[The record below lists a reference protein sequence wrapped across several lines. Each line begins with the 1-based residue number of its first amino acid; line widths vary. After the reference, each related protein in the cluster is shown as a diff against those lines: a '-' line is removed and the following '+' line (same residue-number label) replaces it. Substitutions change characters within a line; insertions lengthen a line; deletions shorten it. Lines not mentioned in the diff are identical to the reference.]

1 MKFFRFFKNEQEKE
15 QEQEQ
20 KQENIEV
27 RDETNKDETDFKD
40 TMFYDIAEMKLKL
53 ENIKSETE
61 IYEYLKSLI
70 NDFEKYIEK
79 SSELL
84 EEKII
89 EDKLNRIKES
99 NIILE
104 IKPNPE
110 IPQLTID
117 KVNQELTIEDYYK
130 NIKKVYEVKYKTA
143 IQKILMRKIENFN
156 KDLDLIELHSEIN
169 STDIEAYKAD
179 FEILGQKKTEFTGIM
194 QNRYIEN
201 LIEIE
206 YKISM
211 LETLVTGDL
220 DTFIE
225 KSQKNKAKQLI
236 WSRLF
241 IEDVE
246 DFINKS
252 DDTYS
257 QEVKNKL
264 ERGKLTGEKD
274 KIITTPILCDY
285 INGIKNRIKDKI
297 EQETKKELEEK
308 SKQYKN
314 ITEEE
319 INRNIKKLDDENFDT
334 VTSYKNI
341 IEYQIDIAMAK
352 GIINDRNLLK
362 MKDGF
367 WRWRI
372 GREYIPVALEK
383 IKDTPCNYEV
393 YTDVDNS
400 NENVYII
407 LSKKIVDY
415 ILTVEETYSHS
426 QFNMYKINSTK
437 SFSWFFLRYYKGEY
451 DIRIDNS
458 YGIRNY
464 NPEYTMNYI
473 KRLIKTYKENN
484 EKNIEKIKFYI
495 EIPYRRT
502 IIPIIEELNSK
513 DLEFTIPPIYNDD
526 ETKMNEPVI
535 RIYMDRNDLNKYKE
549 EVHNKISTPEKGIIK
564 IGEEKL
570 NLTELLTRGCNFDFL
585 EEKEEKKE
593 R

>member
-1 MKFFRFFKNEQEKE
+1 MKFFRFFKNE

-84 EEKII
+84 EEKMI

-169 STDIEAYKAD
+169 STDIETYKAD

-264 ERGKLTGEKD
+264 ERGKLTEEKD

-334 VTSYKNI
+334 VTSYKKI
-341 IEYQIDIAMAK
+341 IEYQINIAMAK

-400 NENVYII
+400 NENVYIL

-415 ILTVEETYSHS
+415 ILTVKETYSHS
-426 QFNMYKINSTK
+426 QYDMYNIDSTK
-437 SFSWFFLRYYKGEY
+437 VFSWFFLRYYKGVY
-451 DIRIDNS
+451 DIRIDDN
-458 YGIRNY
+458 YGIRTHNLAFTK
-464 NPEYTMNYI
+464 NDI
-473 KRLIKTYKENN
+473 KEIIKTYKENN

-570 NLTELLTRGCNFDFL
+570 NLTELLTKGCNFDFL

>member
-1 MKFFRFFKNEQEKE
+1 MKFFRFFKNE

-84 EEKII
+84 EEKMI

-169 STDIEAYKAD
+169 STDIETYKAD
-179 FEILGQKKTEFTGIM
+179 FEILGQKKTGFTGIM

-264 ERGKLTGEKD
+264 ERGKLTEEKD

-334 VTSYKNI
+334 VTSYKKI
-341 IEYQIDIAMAK
+341 IEYQINIAMAK

-400 NENVYII
+400 NENVYIL

-415 ILTVEETYSHS
+415 ILTVKETYSHS
-426 QFNMYKINSTK
+426 QYDMYNIDSTK
-437 SFSWFFLRYYKGEY
+437 VFSWFFLRYYKGVY
-451 DIRIDNS
+451 DIRIDDN
-458 YGIRNY
+458 YGIRTHNLAFTK
-464 NPEYTMNYI
+464 NDI
-473 KRLIKTYKENN
+473 KEIIKTYKENN

>member
-1 MKFFRFFKNEQEKE
+1 MKFFRFFKNEQE

-84 EEKII
+84 EEKMI

-143 IQKILMRKIENFN
+143 IQKILMKKIENFN

-264 ERGKLTGEKD
+264 ERGKLTEEKD

-334 VTSYKNI
+334 VTSYKKI
-341 IEYQIDIAMAK
+341 IEYQINIARAK

-400 NENVYII
+400 NENVYIL

-415 ILTVEETYSHS
+415 ILTVKETYSHS
-426 QFNMYKINSTK
+426 QYDMYNIDSTK
-437 SFSWFFLRYYKGEY
+437 VFSWFFLRYYKGVY
-451 DIRIDNS
+451 DIRIDDN
-458 YGIRNY
+458 YGIRTHNLAFTK
-464 NPEYTMNYI
+464 NDI
-473 KRLIKTYKENN
+473 KEIIKTYKENN

>member
-1 MKFFRFFKNEQEKE
+1 MKFFRFFKNEQE

-84 EEKII
+84 EEKMI

-264 ERGKLTGEKD
+264 ERGKLTEEKD

-334 VTSYKNI
+334 VTSYKKI
-341 IEYQIDIAMAK
+341 IEYQIKIARAK
-352 GIINDRNLLK
+352 GIINDRNLLE
-362 MKDGF
+362 MKEGF

-383 IKDTPCNYEV
+383 IKDEAYNYEV

-400 NENVYII
+400 NKNVYII
-407 LSKKIVDY
+407 LPKNLDATMQVK
-415 ILTVEETYSHS
+415 ETYSDYPY
-426 QFNMYKINSTK
+426 NMYKIDSTK
-437 SFSWFFLRYYKGEY
+437 RFSWFFLRYYKGED
-451 DIRIDNS
+451 DIRIDDN
-458 YGIRNY
+458 YDIRTRYLTSTKND
-464 NPEYTMNYI
+464 I
-473 KRLIKTYKENN
+473 KEIIKTYKENN

>member
-1 MKFFRFFKNEQEKE
+1 MKFFRFFKNEQE

-84 EEKII
+84 EEKMI

-143 IQKILMRKIENFN
+143 IQKILMKKIENFN

-297 EQETKKELEEK
+297 EQETKKALEEK

-400 NENVYII
+400 NENVYIL

-415 ILTVEETYSHS
+415 ILTVKETYSHS
-426 QFNMYKINSTK
+426 QYDMYNIDSTK
-437 SFSWFFLRYYKGEY
+437 VFSWFFLRYYKGVY
-451 DIRIDNS
+451 DIRIDDN
-458 YGIRNY
+458 YGIRTHNLAFTK
-464 NPEYTMNYI
+464 NDI
-473 KRLIKTYKENN
+473 KEIIKTYKENN

-513 DLEFTIPPIYNDD
+513 DLEFTIPPIYNED